1 MRQTPTRNGVTIN
14 SSIDNVTVIA
24 SDTEQEHKKKSKQER
39 AEANISRDLVA
50 QPVILK
56 YASHS
61 LIGMKEQ
68 KCDNILANDNVQ
80 VNHLHTADYP
90 DDYY

>member
-1 MRQTPTRNGVTIN
+1 MQ
-14 SSIDNVTVIA
+14 
-24 SDTEQEHKKKSKQER
+24 R
-39 AEANISRDLVA
+39 AKAKANISRDLVA
-50 QPVILK
+50 QPVILE
-56 YASHS
+56 YATHS

-68 KCDNILANDNVQ
+68 KWDNILANDNVQ